1 MDISIKFINICKH
14 KGTGLATINTV
25 LAISI
30 SAIVL
35 GPIKKISKA
44 RESLLSPGGDIC
56 ANSEEKVR
64 DEPFH

>member
-14 KGTGLATINTV
+14 KGTGLATINT
-25 LAISI
+25 
-30 SAIVL
+30 VL